1 MSAARTPSSFARA
14 TLVALLCVI
23 WGSTWI
29 VIRGGL
35 DDLPPLT
42 SAGARFL
49 LAALVMSALAP
60 WLAPRE
66 GGGRAPLRLSLVVGV
81 LQFGVSYAAVYWAET
96 RLPSG
101 IVSVLW
107 AVNPLLMAIATQRYL
122 RGEKLDVRQW
132 TGLAVGFGGVA
143 LLFFRDLDRFG
154 AGAVPAAL
162 VLFVSPL
169 ASAIATTIVK
179 RQGEGVSSVELN
191 RNGMWIGAAC
201 LCAAAFAL
209 ERDASVTWTGAAI
222 GSVAYLAVIGT
233 VVAFGLYF
241 WLLRHT
247 AAHRLSLISYVT
259 PAIALL
265 LGAWLGGEELTRY
278 TIGGSV
284 AILIGVALVVG
295 RRR

>member
-1 MSAARTPSSFARA
+1 MPSSFARA
-14 TLVALLCVI
+14 ALVALLCVI

-66 GGGRAPLRLSLVVGV
+66 GGSRAPLRLSLVVGV
-81 LQFGVSYAAVYWAET
+81 LQFGVSYAAVYWVET

-107 AVNPLLMAIATQRYL
+107 AVNPLLVAIATRRYL

-132 TGLAVGFGGVA
+132 SGLAVGFGGVA

-154 AGAVPAAL
+154 PGAVPAAL
-162 VLFVSPL
+162 VLFASPV
-169 ASAIATTIVK
+169 AAAIATTVVK
-179 RQGEGVSSVELN
+179 RQGGGVSSVELN

-201 LCAAAFAL
+201 LCAAALAF
-209 ERDASVTWTGAAI
+209 ERDASVTWSSAAI
-222 GSVAYLAVIGT
+222 ASVAYLAVIGT

-265 LGAWLGGEELTRY
+265 LGAWIGGEELSRY
-278 TIGGSV
+278 TIGGSI